1 MAKLKRYHLV
11 IDAQVYEQVAAG
23 GARHQGT
30 FVSEVRRA
38 LKLWVMVR
46 AGEVE
51 TMNSASERNV
61 LPWSARRTAS
71 GLTMG

>member
-51 TMNSASERNV
+51 IMKDGVKVEV
-61 LPWSARRTAS
+61 L
-71 GLTMG
+71 